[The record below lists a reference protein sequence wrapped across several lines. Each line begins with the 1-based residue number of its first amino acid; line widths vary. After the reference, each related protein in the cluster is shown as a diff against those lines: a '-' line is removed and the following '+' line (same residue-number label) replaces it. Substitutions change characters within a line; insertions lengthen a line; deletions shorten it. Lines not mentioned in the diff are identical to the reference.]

1 MDHIGHW
8 LRERAEAEARGEIPP
23 YDAKKIEDEM
33 IDGATS
39 WVKDQFSTKEE
50 KEAKAKKKREEIE
63 ERERKEREA
72 AGPSLADLFSGFK
85 FGSGKN
91 PFYHLQGGMINPFD
105 KDGNIIDHP
114 LNPFDKDGKRKPRQ
128 PMEDD
133 SMFQTPFVPEFDW
146 IENERRTT
154 NPFYHLQGAGDSAR
168 EPPPR
173 QIDGDDS
180 DIEEDLSEESTDDE
194 RDGEKARE
202 LLAKRE
208 RKIETWTDMIIEERQ
223 RLRAFP
229 AARQPTVEDIIEA
242 LDAMREYLRRCPS
255 QQFDRVLNALKRS
268 VNLTLLLRPAST
280 EDELMNVLEQILQ
293 MMEDVRR
300 AGLTGREQRR
310 EDAAA
315 AEEDDDDAVGAG
327 FLDDFL
333 APMYSADSGSTDW
346 SGRKKK
352 KTTFDKIADMA
363 GKVGNAASGLVIPAG
378 KFLYD
383 SGKKLVND
391 PEGLNHLKTILHSDD
406 TKRFLAGGIARKQK
420 GHGQI
425 EDFIGAMDN
434 PYTKDKLTQGAISS
448 VSYLGSKLLDHLLKG
463 GKMPAEL
470 VGSGI
475 DDFFNDFFAD
485 IAKDGIKKGM
495 EIINKLKGSGWED
508 DLNAFVSDQ
517 LGKLIFGGIAHN
529 PKGHTKRNNNLTKQK
544 PQQKKFCGFKSKVFE
559 HEDYDPAKMHKFRA
573 ATCGAK
579 PLTKAGRPAGSKNT
593 QGYTK
598 SGQFTSANRNL
609 GQSRR
614 VRERLLGEGKQLQ
627 LMPKEEDLVS
637 KKENPIV
644 EKIIEE
650 PMDDGD
656 IRAYFPKARVM
667 RYAELADYDTI
678 EQLLPKN
685 NSYVFLLY
693 QHRVNDGHF
702 VCLMRYGKTI
712 EFFCSYGSK
721 IDGPLSW
728 TPLPQREA
736 LGEGKPYLT
745 MLLRKA
751 PQFDAIHNPVAFQSK
766 TRGIATCGAYCVM
779 RVNQLVNHGQDLHDF
794 IDYMEE
800 IKKETKLSY
809 DEIAANYVAKR

>member
-1 MDHIGHW
+1 MDHIGYL
-8 LRERAEAEARGEIPP
+8 LRQRAEAEARGEIEP
-23 YDAKKIEDEM
+23 YDAKKAEEEL
-33 IDGATS
+33 IDGATN
-39 WVKDQFSTKEE
+39 WVKDQFLTKEE
-50 KEAKAKKKREEIE
+50 KEEKAKKKREEIE

-105 KDGNIIDHP
+105 KDGNMIDHP
-114 LNPFDKDGKRKPRQ
+114 LNPFDKDGKRKPRE

-133 SMFQTPFVPEFDW
+133 VMFQKPFVPEFDW

-154 NPFYHLQGAGDSAR
+154 NPFYHLQGAG
-168 EPPPR
+168 
-173 QIDGDDS
+173 
-180 DIEEDLSEESTDDE
+180 
-194 RDGEKARE
+194 
-202 LLAKRE
+202 
-208 RKIETWTDMIIEERQ
+208 
-223 RLRAFP
+223 
-229 AARQPTVEDIIEA
+229 
-242 LDAMREYLRRCPS
+242 
-255 QQFDRVLNALKRS
+255 
-268 VNLTLLLRPAST
+268 
-280 EDELMNVLEQILQ
+280 
-293 MMEDVRR
+293 
-300 AGLTGREQRR
+300 
-310 EDAAA
+310 
-315 AEEDDDDAVGAG
+315 
-327 FLDDFL
+327 
-333 APMYSADSGSTDW
+333 
-346 SGRKKK
+346 
-352 KTTFDKIADMA
+352 
-363 GKVGNAASGLVIPAG
+363 
-378 KFLYD
+378 
-383 SGKKLVND
+383 
-391 PEGLNHLKTILHSDD
+391 
-406 TKRFLAGGIARKQK
+406 
-420 GHGQI
+420 QI

-434 PYTKDKLTQGAISS
+434 PYTKDKITQGAISS
-448 VSYLGSKLLDHLLKG
+448 VSYLGSKLLDHLWKG
-463 GKMPAEL
+463 GKMPVEL

-508 DLNAFVSDQ
+508 DLNEFVADQ
-517 LGKLIFGGIAHN
+517 LGKLLMGGIAHN

-598 SGQFTSANRNL
+598 SGQFTSTNRNL

-627 LMPKEEDLVS
+627 IMPKEDDLVS

-728 TPLPQREA
+728 TPLPQRVA